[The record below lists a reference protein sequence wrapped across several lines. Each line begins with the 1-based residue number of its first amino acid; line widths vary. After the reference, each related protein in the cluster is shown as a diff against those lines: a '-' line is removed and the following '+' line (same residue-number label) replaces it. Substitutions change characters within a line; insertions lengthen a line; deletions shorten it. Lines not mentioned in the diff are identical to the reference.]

1 MLSAEHGWKQT
12 QNHQRK
18 FENRNK
24 QEQPQGTSTGNSG
37 VLPNIQTK
45 LDLGVP
51 EYQQNSSF
59 LSITQ
64 PCLPLQDFMLQKVSS
79 CAGWSLG
86 VPETRLLSL
95 EIPQRKNFFSSSFFE
110 RNLKEESERL
120 RCPHMNQSPAV
131 THPQGQRGGRMSL
144 SGSSPRKACCFC
156 KMKGERTW
164 IMKTVSASVKSTVP
178 TPCPVS
184 YDHVGSWPRR
194 QFFLQ

>member
-1 MLSAEHGWKQT
+1 MLSVEHGWKQT
-12 QNHQRK
+12 QNHQRQ

-24 QEQPQGTSTGNSG
+24 QEQPQGTSTGNSEG
-37 VLPNIQTK
+37 LPNIQTK

-86 VPETRLLSL
+86 VPGTCLRSL
-95 EIPQRKNFFSSSFFE
+95 EIPQRKDFFFPSFFE
-110 RNLKEESERL
+110 RSLKEESQRL
-120 RCPHMNQSPAV
+120 RCPHMNWSPAV
-131 THPQGQRGGRMSL
+131 THPWGQRGGRMSL
-144 SGSSPRKACCFC
+144 SGSSPRKACWFC

-184 YDHVGSWPRR
+184 YDHIGSWPSK
-194 QFFLQ
+194 QVFLQ